1 MSSNTTGPGGI
12 EFTPQE
18 IYDLYNRLQIENYCI
33 LASSVLLF
41 FDTILTFPKEVQRIW
56 RRRFTGA
63 TFIYA
68 LTRYVNVAERI
79 TLVVS
84 LFVQPAL
91 GNDAPCVPVL
101 RIDDILNDLNL
112 AAVGAFTA
120 LRLFGIYGMAWS
132 LLMLIVIIWAAR
144 ITLTVYTQVSY
155 TPVSFGPPLWGCGG
169 AFNISDDLLYRFDT
183 ISNALMLASDVL
195 LIVLTWVKTW
205 SVRRSSAKFGF
216 KTPLATL
223 LLRDGTVY
231 FVIILVIQ
239 IFAIISS
246 QVGSGFI
253 LWDVWTYF
261 AQILIVIFLCR
272 FMLNLRGVN
281 LGSTIQ
287 DESQLATSQ
296 NNTLTRLSDLH
307 FATNMVGNLAAP
319 LASVGTFRT
328 GTSSGSSDRNGYDE
342 VDDGLED
349 ESIEMEFTKDP
360 FIAGLEPTHDVRND
374 HAKPEEVT

>member
-41 FDTILTFPKEVQRIW
+41 FDTILTFPKEPNALHWSSAFSSNLRWAMMLREFQCFSSLHCLVQSPYESCR
-56 RRRFTGA
+56 
-63 TFIYA
+63 
-68 LTRYVNVAERI
+68 
-79 TLVVS
+79 
-84 LFVQPAL
+84 
-91 GNDAPCVPVL
+91 CVPVL